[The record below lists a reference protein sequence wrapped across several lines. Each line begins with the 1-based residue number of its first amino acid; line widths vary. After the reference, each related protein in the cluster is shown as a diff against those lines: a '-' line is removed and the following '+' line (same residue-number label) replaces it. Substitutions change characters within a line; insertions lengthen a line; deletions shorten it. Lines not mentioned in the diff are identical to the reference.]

1 MTENEFLLEDRVS
14 KIKSVVEKY
23 GEENFYMS
31 FSGGKDSTVLSALVD
46 VALPN
51 NQIPRVYADTGIE
64 LKMIRDFVMEKQKK
78 DSRIFIIKPSVPI
91 KPMLE
96 AEGYPFKSKAHS
108 NYVKKYQRAGFNYK
122 SVRAY
127 TQMENTMSGRP
138 IRISCPK
145 KLMYQFSEENK
156 LKISDMCC
164 YNLKEKPLDDYMK
177 SSGKKYAI
185 TGIMRSEGGRRSA
198 AQCLAFHGGKLLQFH
213 PLAVLSKEWEDWF
226 IEEYKVEICDIYK
239 PPYNFVRTGC
249 KGCPFALHLQEEL
262 DTLEKYFPGERKQ
275 CELIWKPVYDEYRR
289 LGYRLKKS
297 DVNKQCELSDFL
309 KGE

>member
-64 LKMIRDFVMEKQKK
+64 LKMIRDFVMEKQKT

-164 YNLKEKPLDDYMK
+164 YNLKEKPLYDYMK

-185 TGIMRSEGGRRSA
+185 TGIMRTEGGA
-198 AQCLAFHGGKLLQFH
+198 
-213 PLAVLSKEWEDWF
+213 
-226 IEEYKVEICDIYK
+226 EICCQMPRLPRWQTTSVSSSRSVVK
-239 PPYNFVRTGC
+239 RVGR
-249 KGCPFALHLQEEL
+249 L
-262 DTLEKYFPGERKQ
+262 
-275 CELIWKPVYDEYRR
+275 VYRR
-289 LGYRLKKS
+289 I
-297 DVNKQCELSDFL
+297 
-309 KGE
+309 

>member
-14 KIKSVVEKY
+14 KIKSVIDKY
-23 GEENFYMS
+23 GEENFYIS

-51 NQIPRVYADTGIE
+51 NQIPRIYADTGIE
-64 LKMIRDFVMEKQKK
+64 LKMIRDFVMEKQKA

-96 AEGYPFKSKAHS
+96 AEGYPFKSKSHS

-127 TQMENTMSGRP
+127 TKMENTMSGSP
-138 IRISCPK
+138 IRISCPQ

-164 YNLKEKPLDDYMK
+164 YNLKEKPLVDYAK

-185 TGIMRSEGGRRSA
+185 TGIMRTEGGRRSA
-198 AQCLAFHGGKLLQFH
+198 AHCLAFRGGKLLQFH

-289 LGYRLKKS
+289 LGYRLKKD
-297 DVNKQCELSDFL
+297 DVNKQYELSDYL